1 MLAEERGHGAE
12 VAREDELGDG
22 THQRLAHLRG
32 EGEGTLGGGWGRVG
46 VGCWCWGCA
55 WVFSGRDAPALPQHG
70 THLQR
75 HLADET
81 KVKVR

>member
-32 EGEGTLGGGWGRVG
+32 EGEGTLGGGWGKGWGWVLGLRLG
-46 VGCWCWGCA
+46 VSRARCPSTTPA
-55 WVFSGRDAPALPQHG
+55 RHAPAEAP
-70 THLQR
+70 R
-75 HLADET
+75 
-81 KVKVR
+81 